1 MKRPSPIHPFAAIHG
16 LEVTVPLKV
25 SVAVALCCLPIP
37 GKDKEACR
45 HGG

>member
-16 LEVTVPLKV
+16 LDVTIPLNGI
-25 SVAVALCCLPIP
+25 VAVALCYLPIP